1 MQKFMSL
8 VLSATMFAYMAC
20 GETPQ
25 QNADNTHFEKVSTD
39 ISANQTEETETN
51 SSVPEDN

>member
-20 GETPQ
+20 GETPKK
-25 QNADNTHFEKVSTD
+25 NTDNKVSKQINSDTHV
-39 ISANQTEETETN
+39 NQTEETEKILPV
-51 SSVPEDN
+51 SEEK